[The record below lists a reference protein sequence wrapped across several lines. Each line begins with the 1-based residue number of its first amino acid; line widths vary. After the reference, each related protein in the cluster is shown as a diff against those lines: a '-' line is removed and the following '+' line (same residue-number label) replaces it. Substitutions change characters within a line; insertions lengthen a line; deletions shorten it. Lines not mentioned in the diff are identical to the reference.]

1 MLVQGFSAFFSGSD
15 SIAFGY
21 VRHEDLS
28 VPHLSG
34 STGFQDG
41 FDRHLFEVIID
52 DNGQIPALD
61 VARAVGHASV
71 DVPFFFIAPASR
83 IPVGEEVHPHVVQSL
98 FYIRIL

>member
-52 DNGQIPALD
+52 NNGQISTLYVTCAIGDTSIDMAL
-61 VARAVGHASV
+61 
-71 DVPFFFIAPASR
+71 FFVSP
-83 IPVGEEVHPHVVQSL
+83 
-98 FYIRIL
+98 